1 MSHDEEHADPNGDGP
16 QSGASDGERP
26 GSGKPSLPPP
36 AFPPGDRRHQYRRR
50 DRQTARTAQDGGSG
64 PSDGSAPGR
73 DNLADAFISPD
84 EPLPE
89 RSTTTVA
96 DHRERPEE
104 EVMVTGMGHD
114 AHLDPQEMA
123 AAGDPYV
130 MELTEKVG
138 KLAQALKQK
147 GEAGLH
153 GTPEMDRFEATLR
166 GYCVGYLAGRRA
178 DHQG

>member
-1 MSHDEEHADPNGDGP
+1 MSHDEEHADPNGDSH
-16 QSGASDGERP
+16 QSGASRRERP
-26 GSGKPSLPPP
+26 RSGGASLPPP

-50 DRQTARTAQDGGSG
+50 DRQTAREPRDGGTT
-64 PSDGSAPGR
+64 PPDGSARGR
-73 DNLADAFISPD
+73 DNLAGAFISPD

-89 RSTTTVA
+89 RSTTAVA
-96 DHRERPEE
+96 DGPERHEE
-104 EVMVTGMGHD
+104 EVTVTGMGHD
-114 AHLDPQEMA
+114 AHLDPREMA

-130 MELTEKVG
+130 IELTEKVD

-178 DHQG
+178 DDQG